1 MIKLCPFCGHSI
13 SRILINGITTCD
25 HCSQVFESS
34 LRNQI
39 LSAAWVVRRWYIHDI
54 DTLRKKFG
62 YSEEV
67 LNVVDTYVIQLGMS
81 HDELLEV
88 IGPEICL
95 DQSA

>member
-13 SRILINGITTCD
+13 SRPLINGITTCD

-34 LRNQI
+34 IRNQT
-39 LSAAWVVRRWYIHDI
+39 LSAAWIVRRWYIQDVH
-54 DTLRKKFG
+54 TLREKFG

-67 LNVVDTYVIQLGMS
+67 LEVIDKYVISLGMS

-88 IGPEICL
+88 IGPEIPL